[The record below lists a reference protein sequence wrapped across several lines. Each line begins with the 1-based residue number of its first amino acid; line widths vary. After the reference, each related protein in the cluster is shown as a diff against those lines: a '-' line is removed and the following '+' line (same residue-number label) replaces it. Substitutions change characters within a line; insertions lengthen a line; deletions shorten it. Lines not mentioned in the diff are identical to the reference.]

1 MPVHVSRPDVG
12 TLLFRLYNR
21 PVHPEL
27 VSVCADSTVGQE
39 RWSARL
45 EVCAAGHTVTFRHPQ
60 GMLCEV
66 TTSAETPLPKS
77 GQILTRRLKGQ
88 RNDSIED
95 TSGLLYHVSY
105 QVEKVEPELFLHLHE
120 ELQADFPRAKVAHQF
135 PRAGRMAPAPLSMIL
150 TDIQPQRLVVHSF
163 HTFPDNC
170 AVVKTQSL
178 FELLSR
184 SS

>member
-21 PVHPEL
+21 AVHPEL
-27 VSVCADSTVGQE
+27 VSVCAESTVGQE
-39 RWSARL
+39 RWSALLR
-45 EVCAAGHTVTFRHPQ
+45 VCHAGHTVTFRHPR

-77 GQILTRRLKGQ
+77 GEILSRRLKGQ
-88 RNDSIED
+88 RNDSVED

-105 QVEKVEPELFLHLHE
+105 QVEKVEPGLFLHLHE
-120 ELQADFPRAKVAHQF
+120 ELQADFLRAKVAHQF
-135 PRAGRMAPAPLSMIL
+135 LRAGRMAPVPLSMIL
-150 TDIQPQRLVVHSF
+150 TDIHPQRLVVHTF

-178 FELLSR
+178 FELL
-184 SS
+184 